1 MESANL
7 VLIVDDDAAML
18 RSLARL
24 LRQFGY
30 ATLLFP
36 SAEAF
41 ENHSDFDN
49 AVCVLLSISTWAMFQ
64 ASS

>member
-1 MESANL
+1 METANL
-7 VLIVDDDAAML
+7 VLVVDEDAAML
-18 RSLARL
+18 RSLAR

-36 SAEAF
+36 SAEASKITAISTRQF
-41 ENHSDFDN
+41 ASF
-49 AVCVLLSISTWAMFQ
+49 STSTWAMFQ